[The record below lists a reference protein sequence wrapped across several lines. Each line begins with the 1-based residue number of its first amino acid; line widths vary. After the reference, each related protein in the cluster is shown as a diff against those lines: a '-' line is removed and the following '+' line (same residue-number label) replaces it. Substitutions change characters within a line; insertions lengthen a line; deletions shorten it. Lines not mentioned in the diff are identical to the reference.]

1 MPAPAALGSSS
12 SPGFPCPPPT
22 WESRTE
28 LERAELELSP
38 HPVFP
43 SASSV
48 HPGNAC
54 KGKSHTGS
62 GRKSRLMKT
71 VQTMKSYGNYQ
82 NCTIVRPHIPH
93 SYGTYVTLAPK
104 VLVFPI
110 FVQVSAAGRGLGCG
124 QCPGWGQAAMQGS
137 LSQQYL
143 PWIHGSLS
151 PSALLWSWL
160 YLAQCWGLSQRE
172 LCPAQAILCC
182 VFCLLFSF
190 QFWPSVLA

>member
-1 MPAPAALGSSS
+1 MPVPAAFGSSS
-12 SPGFPCPPPT
+12 SSGFPCPPPA

-28 LERAELELSP
+28 LEWAQLELSP
-38 HPVFP
+38 HSVFP

-48 HPGNAC
+48 RPGNGC

-71 VQTMKSYGNYQ
+71 VQTMKSHGNYQ

-110 FVQVSAAGRGLGCG
+110 FVQVSAAARGWDGTR
-124 QCPGWGQAAMQGS
+124 QGS
-137 LSQQYL
+137 PSQQDPCL
-143 PWIHGSLS
+143 
-151 PSALLWSWL
+151 SALLWSSL
-160 YLAQCWGLSQRE
+160 YFSKGILS
-172 LCPAQAILCC
+172 CT
-182 VFCLLFSF
+182 VLLKGD
-190 QFWPSVLA
+190 SVLPKQFSVGVFFPFSAFRSDP